1 MHLVDQ
7 WEMEMQLVDDQREME
22 LTDLRELQFLDLRKP
37 QALQL
42 DHLGWE
48 QHQPLQAALVDLY
61 QYVVVAKQQQ
71 QQS

>member
-1 MHLVDQ
+1 
-7 WEMEMQLVDDQREME
+7 MEMQLVDDQREME
-22 LTDLRELQFLDLRKP
+22 LADLRELQFLDRRKP

-42 DHLGWE
+42 DHLCWE

-61 QYVVVAKQQQ
+61 QFVVVPKQQQ